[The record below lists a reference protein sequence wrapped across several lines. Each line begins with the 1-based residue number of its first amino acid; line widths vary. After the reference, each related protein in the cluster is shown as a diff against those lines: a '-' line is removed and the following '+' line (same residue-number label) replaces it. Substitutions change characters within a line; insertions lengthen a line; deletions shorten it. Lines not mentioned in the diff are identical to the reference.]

1 MRERYD
7 LEGLWKS
14 VSTDPSQPMAF
25 EEEEED
31 KKNSY

>member
-14 VSTDPSQPMAF
+14 VSTDPSEPMAL
-25 EEEEED
+25 EED
-31 KKNSY
+31 QEK